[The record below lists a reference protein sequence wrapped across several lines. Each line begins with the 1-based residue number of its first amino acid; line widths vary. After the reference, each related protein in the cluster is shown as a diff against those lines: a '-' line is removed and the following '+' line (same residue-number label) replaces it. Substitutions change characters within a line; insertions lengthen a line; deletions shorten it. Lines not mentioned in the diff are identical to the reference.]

1 MLRIFGMKSLMD
13 RIKRMKADRNR
24 RNQMGFGSGGVRT
37 YEQREDSNQEQFN
50 ELMRNYLL
58 YKYITRRH

>member
-37 YEQREDSNQEQFN
+37 YEQGVNYDQEQYE
-50 ELMRNYLL
+50 ELTRNYLL